1 MKITLVQLLEFLD
14 RQNRGL
20 NG

>member
-1 MKITLVQLLEFLD
+1 MKIILVQLLEFLD